1 MLSENQTALK
11 IIMHNQQKLDTLA
24 IKDLYESDYL
34 LWLQKTSQLLKAK
47 EFEGL
52 DLENLIE
59 EIESLGRS
67 ERNKLISSLR
77 LIYQHLLKWQYQS
90 SKRSKS
96 WSDTISRERDNV
108 SDYLEDIPSLKN
120 LLQDKATLAKAY
132 QRGRRD
138 AIRETGITNLPQIC
152 PYSIEQT
159 LDHNFLPDN

>member
-1 MLSENQTALK
+1 
-11 IIMHNQQKLDTLA
+11 MHDQQKLDTLA
-24 IKDLYESDYL
+24 IKDLYERDYL
-34 LWLQKTSQLLKAK
+34 LWLQTTSQLLKAK
-47 EFEGL
+47 HFDRL

-77 LIYQHLLKWQYQS
+77 LIYQHLLKWQYQPH
-90 SKRSKS
+90 KRSKS
-96 WSDTISRERDNV
+96 WSNTISRERDNV
-108 SDYLEDIPSLKN
+108 SDYLEDTPSLKN
-120 LLQDKATLAKAY
+120 LLQDEAILAKAY
-132 QRGRRD
+132 QRGRRG

>member
-1 MLSENQTALK
+1 MSRKQIIDSTK
-11 IIMHNQQKLDTLA
+11 IA
-24 IKDLYESDYL
+24 ELYEQDYY
-34 LWLQKTSQLLKAK
+34 LWLQETSKLLKAR
-47 EFEGL
+47 EFANL

-77 LIYQHLLKWQYQS
+77 LIYQHLLKWQYQP

-108 SDYLEDIPSLKN
+108 SYYIEDTPSLKN
-120 LLQDKATLAKAY
+120 LLPDKIALNKAY

-138 AIRETGITNLPQIC
+138 AMRETGIINLPQNC

-159 LDHNFLPDN
+159 LEQNFLPEGN

>member
-1 MLSENQTALK
+1 MSRKQIIDSTK
-11 IIMHNQQKLDTLA
+11 IA
-24 IKDLYESDYL
+24 ELYEQDYY
-34 LWLQKTSQLLKAK
+34 LWLQETSRLLKAR
-47 EFEGL
+47 EFANL

-77 LIYQHLLKWQYQS
+77 LIYQHLLKWQYQP

-108 SDYLEDIPSLKN
+108 SYYIEDTPSLKN
-120 LLQDKATLAKAY
+120 LLQDKIALNKAY
-132 QRGRRD
+132 ERGRRD
-138 AIRETGITNLPQIC
+138 AMRETGIINLPQNC

-159 LDHNFLPDN
+159 LEQNFLPEGN